1 MVSKEQNA
9 ETVKEIELLITY
21 GVEENERSK
30 GLDFLMKVRGNRVA
44 LTLLKDFYSTLPG
57 ELEEPVVRLALLVSR
72 QGVFLLGVATLC
84 HEYLYFASEE
94 KAGCLGPYKDGPQD
108 PEVLTFFGLT
118 NNEEFQKR
126 FPDLTRLQDFGT
138 ASAKESV
145 VCPVCFVSEGENHHL
160 GCAVEICP
168 WCDAQ
173 LNRCNCRFDK
183 LETEE
188 IETEKE
194 LAEFERLLEDKG
206 RICFEKGQAPAYPL
220 DRKSP
225 NGGGKTK

>member
-1 MVSKEQNA
+1 MSTEEQNA

-21 GVEENERSK
+21 GVEEDERRK
-30 GLDFLMKVRGNRVA
+30 GIDFLMKVRGNRVA

-57 ELEEPVVRLALLVSR
+57 EEEEPVVRLALLDSR
-72 QGVFLLGVATLC
+72 QGVFLLGVTTLR
-84 HEYLYFASEE
+84 HEYLYFAAEE
-94 KAGCLGPYKDGPQD
+94 KAGFLGLYEKGLVDR
-108 PEVLTFFGLT
+108 EVLTFFGLA

-126 FPDLTRLQDFGT
+126 FPALKKLEDFGT
-138 ASAKESV
+138 VEAKECV
-145 VCPVCFVSEGENHHL
+145 VCPVCFVAEGENHHL

-183 LETEE
+183 LEVEE
-188 IETEKE
+188 IQTEKE
-194 LAEFERLLEDKG
+194 LAEFERLLEEKG
-206 RICFEKGQAPAYPL
+206 RICFEKRQAPAYPL

-225 NGGGKTK
+225 NGDGKTK